1 MLARGRNARNG
12 RSLPLS
18 SRVACAARGAGHP
31 SRRFACRDSLGNGEH
46 NANFAFDHPVTGA
59 RYVLRMNYASQLG
72 LREQASYE
80 HGALR
85 ALAVSGRTPS
95 AVYVDETRSVV
106 DRGVQVIGFCAGRLL
121 DLERDDDLSKAAKSL
136 ADVHSVSVPD
146 ECTLIRPR
154 NPLAEI
160 RDESLRMYRV
170 YAGRGS
176 SMRTWRARSRTF
188 LQTCDRRGGSARG
201 RPDALAHREHTE
213 CIAAH
218 FLIPECGRLSP
229 TWSTGKSRSW
239 AGRRA
244 GRGVLRGSHHDVL
257 GQRYRVRRC
266 APAICSCALYI
277 DSVDGRFPT
286 EGFVERFFAYL
297 TLTCLRGVT
306 WCAMAQVEYH
316 DPNRPLKNDKYVS
329 QDSSVSVGRLLR
341 AVEMPGVI
349 EAVRVRALHDAP
361 PLSDLVRTYT
371 SYDLLLDIYY

>member
-1 MLARGRNARNG
+1 MHGMDE
-12 RSLPLS
+12 
-18 SRVACAARGAGHP
+18 ACRYLRASHALREALDIPRGASLAAIP
-31 SRRFACRDSLGNGEH
+31 LGNGEH

-136 ADVHSVSVPD
+136 ADIHSVAVPD

-170 YAGRGS
+170 YAGSRFVDAHV
-176 SMRTWRARSRTF
+176 AREIED
-188 LQTCDRRGGSARG
+188 LLATCDRVVE
-201 RPDALAHREHTE
+201 AHEGDPMRSHIVNTE

-218 FLIPECGRLSP
+218 FLIPEAGDFAYVVDWEKPIVGDAAQDVAFFVAP
-229 TWSTGKSRSW
+229 TTTFWDSDIVFDD
-239 AGRRA
+239 ARRD
-244 GRGVLRGSHHDVL
+244 LF
-257 GQRYRVRRC
+257 VR
-266 APAICSCALYI
+266 AYI

-316 DPNRPLKNDKYVS
+316 DPNRPLKNDKTFRKIQAY
-329 QDSSVSVGRLLR
+329 
-341 AVEMPGVI
+341 
-349 EAVRVRALHDAP
+349 
-361 PLSDLVRTYT
+361 LSDGFFAQLKRQAFLKR
-371 SYDLLLDIYY
+371 SA